1 MEFFKCFINIVEN
14 ITTISKNYLII
25 YIIPSRKKKRIDL
38 YLT

>member
-25 YIIPSRKKKRIDL
+25 PSRKKKRIDL